1 MSVREGRDIM
11 TKVIVKNGN
20 VEGAL
25 RIVKQKS
32 AKDGSSKKLRER
44 QEGYLKP
51 GAKRRKEKKE
61 NIKNSRRRARENY

>member
-1 MSVREGRDIM
+1 M
-11 TKVIVKNGN
+11 TKVVVKNGN
-20 VEGAL
+20 IESAL

-61 NIKNSRRRARENY
+61 AIRNSRKRARENRAA

>member
-1 MSVREGRDIM
+1 M
-11 TKVIVKNGN
+11 TKVVVKNGN

-51 GAKRRKEKKE
+51 GAKRRIAKKE
-61 NIKNSRRRARENY
+61 AIRNSRRRARENY

>member
-1 MSVREGRDIM
+1 M

>member
-1 MSVREGRDIM
+1 M
-11 TKVIVKNGN
+11 TKVVVKNGN
-20 VEGAL
+20 VESAL

-61 NIKNSRRRARENY
+61 AIRNSRKRARENRAA

>member
-1 MSVREGRDIM
+1 V

-44 QEGYLKP
+44 QEGYMKP
-51 GAKRRKEKKE
+51 GVKRRLAKKE
-61 NIKNSRRRARENY
+61 AIKNSRKKQKDNY